1 MNSNLAK
8 RIALLVSMILLI
20 GILPVSVYAVE
31 AHPGM
36 ITIKSGQS
44 VGDGS
49 YINHSSGGYPFK
61 MTFELDENTMP
72 LQSCKLGIYTWDCD
86 EISST
91 WHREYD
97 QVYVN
102 GICVGVITGQDDTW
116 KTSYFD
122 VPLNALRLGE
132 NTITVY
138 VGHQDKATGAVVK
151 NTDYWL
157 LTVKWASLQFDGGK
171 DENAPDSFKLQLT
184 SASETETGISC
195 TASAQIQSKE
205 THSYV
210 IEYSLVDLSINQ
222 IVADDEE
229 SVSGTSISSTGHF
242 YLPADAPR
250 GNYRIEATLRD
261 DITNQVYAN
270 AVYSFNLQTAL
281 DGNCEHE
288 GIGNREYVTT
298 NYYKLKKDDARY
310 TEVHEKVDTFSKM
323 CRLCNKKF
331 YEYAMA
337 EERHNLPVC
346 VCGFVQEG
354 FNPIYSA
361 TLTPVEHSVAGG
373 QFRVEIV
380 AHEVVERVTATN
392 DVGVS
397 LNERMWTVTDNA
409 DGTRTFSRVYKADVA
424 AKNRVWTVKAY
435 NANGRYLS
443 SMNTNGLTIFAT
455 LDEATEGSGILI
467 PQNGVTVDMFRGE
480 KLNVAWAPYKGAKS
494 YQVVITDYHA
504 GDVLLQ
510 KTIAADASLSIS
522 LTDDDIDL
530 FSKEEA
536 RLQDYTLVI
545 TVKIFQ

>member
-1 MNSNLAK
+1 MNSYLVK
-8 RIALLVSMILLI
+8 RIALLVSMILFI
-20 GILPVSVYAVE
+20 GILPVSAYAAE

-49 YINHSSGGYPFK
+49 YINHNDGGYPFI

-72 LQSCKLGIYTWDCD
+72 LQSCRLGVNSWDCD
-86 EISST
+86 EDST
-91 WHREYD
+91 GSTREWD

-102 GICVGVITGQDDTW
+102 STCVGVLTGQNQRW

-122 VPLNALRLGE
+122 VPLSTLKIGT
-132 NTITVY
+132 NTITIY
-138 VGHQDKATGAVVK
+138 VGHVDNATGATVT
-151 NTDYWL
+151 NTDIWL
-157 LTVKWASLQFDGGK
+157 LKVQQAVLQFDGGK

-184 SASETETGISC
+184 SASETATGISC
-195 TASAQIQSKE
+195 TATAQIQSKE

-242 YLPADAPR
+242 YLPANAPR

-261 DITNQVYAN
+261 DITNQVYAT
-270 AVYSFNLQTAL
+270 AVYNFNLQTVL
-281 DGNCEHE
+281 DGNCKHE

-298 NYYKLKKDDARY
+298 NYYKLKKDDTRY
-310 TEVHEKVDTFSKM
+310 AEVHEKVDTFSRM

-331 YEYAMA
+331 YEYAKA
-337 EERHNLPVC
+337 EESHTLPVC
-346 VCGFVQEG
+346 ICGFVQEG

-361 TLTPVEHSVAGG
+361 TLTPLEYSVAGG
-373 QFRVEIV
+373 QFKVEIV
-380 AHEVVERVTATN
+380 THEVVKRVTATN

-397 LNERMWTVTDNA
+397 LNESKWVVTDNA
-409 DGTRTFSRVYKADVA
+409 DGTRTFSRVYKADLA

-443 SMNTNGLTIFAT
+443 SLNTNGLTIYAT
-455 LDEATEGSGILI
+455 LDEAMEETGILI
-467 PQNGVTVDMFRGE
+467 PQNGVTVDMFQGE
-480 KLNVAWAPYKGAKS
+480 KLNIAWVPYKGAKS
-494 YQVVITDYHA
+494 YQLVITDYKT
-504 GDVLLQ
+504 GDILYQ
-510 KTIAADASLSIS
+510 ETIAADASLNVS
-522 LTDDDIDL
+522 LTDDDIKL
-530 FSKEEA
+530 FVKEEA
-536 RLQDYTLVI
+536 RLQDYTLAI
-545 TVKIFQ
+545 AVKIFQ